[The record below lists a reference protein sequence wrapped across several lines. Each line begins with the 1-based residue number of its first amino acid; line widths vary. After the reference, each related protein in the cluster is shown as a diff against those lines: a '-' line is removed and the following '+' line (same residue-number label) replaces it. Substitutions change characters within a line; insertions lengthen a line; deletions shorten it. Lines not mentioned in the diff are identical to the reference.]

1 MKMKGFRAIRW
12 VVLGVWLF
20 VAAWASV
27 SVSTGVVLPGW
38 EKLNS
43 GPLVDKAKKIVRDYA
58 RQLDGVYCISPEV
71 HYRSGGNLV
80 ARSLYVD
87 GWFESNGMI
96 IPLLEDPDQYV
107 FLFIPNL
114 GIGKNLVVVF
124 DLSDGLLLVAC

>member
-1 MKMKGFRAIRW
+1 MKMKRFKAIHW
-12 VVLGVWLF
+12 VVLGAWLF

-27 SVSTGVVLPGW
+27 SISTGVVLPGW

-43 GPLVDKAKKIVRDYA
+43 GPLVDEAKKIVRDYA

-71 HYRSGGNLV
+71 HYYSGASMV
-80 ARSLYVD
+80 ARSVYVD
-87 GWFESNGMI
+87 GWFKLNGRVV
-96 IPLLEDPDQYV
+96 PLLENPDQYA